1 MTYECD
7 SVSPRLALCPLPAQ
21 SECGLQQVHNMTQ
34 VMCVYVCMY
43 VFRFRS
49 VFLLFL
55 RNSSNLNKIVNVVF
69 FGFLPVSC
77 RNVMLG
83 KFGPSED
90 LKPQKIR
97 LVPSLLAP
105 ASTYNQD
112 IIDHRFSPEVFLI
125 LFYRWFLFIQS
136 AL

>member
-1 MTYECD
+1 
-7 SVSPRLALCPLPAQ
+7 
-21 SECGLQQVHNMTQ
+21 MTQ
-34 VMCVYVCMY
+34 VMCVYVCFSISKCFCF
-43 VFRFRS
+43 V
-49 VFLLFL
+49 LFL
-55 RNSSNLNKIVNVVF
+55 RNSLNLNKIVNIVF
-69 FGFLPVSC
+69 VGFLPASC

-97 LVPSLLAP
+97 LGPSLLAP

-125 LFYRWFLFIQS
+125 LFYS
-136 AL
+136 